1 MSFLLTLPNSI
12 LSVPHHSHSHS
23 FLSSPPQRVF
33 LVKERG
39 WAQRLSALQDELHTR
54 QRDYLSAH
62 ELELAALPFI
72 VGYDASSTSAS
83 SSSSASS
90 STYSSS
96 SSSSS
101 LSSSSSASSSSA
113 SSFLSQR
120 DRQRAEAVRNELR
133 AAVAALKAQV

>member
-1 MSFLLTLPNSI
+1 MDRRT
-12 LSVPHHSHSHS
+12 
-23 FLSSPPQRVF
+23 QRVF

-83 SSSSASS
+83 SSSS
-90 STYSSS
+90 
-96 SSSSS
+96 
-101 LSSSSSASSSSA
+101 
-113 SSFLSQR
+113 SFLSQR
-120 DRQRAEAVRNELR
+120 DRKRAEAVRDDLR
-133 AAVAALKAQV
+133 AAVAALKAQVYASRRSETYQTMASN